1 MFLPQSTHREVE
13 GFGADL
19 RDQLPRTV
27 TSLHVFFFFSYNSLP
42 LWTQGALRPRNWK
55 CQCFPLVFLRPSRE
69 ELDIEVKG
77 AAGENDNW
85 ELLNRRRGRASCEH
99 ASKTHYLIEVQSW
112 KGSCIKPS
120 DIIPSFPRCRIQ
132 SQESGMVCSKLK
144 LIRSNSVTTNV
155 ELICDGAMFPLSI
168 VLFHSVVS
176 LTQWL

>member
-1 MFLPQSTHREVE
+1 MHREVE

-27 TSLHVFFFFSYNSLP
+27 TSSRVFYSYNNLP
-42 LWTQGALRPRNWK
+42 LCTQGALRPRNWK
-55 CQCFPLVFLRPSRE
+55 CQCFPLVFLRPSGE
-69 ELDIEVKG
+69 ELEIEVKG

-85 ELLNRRRGRASCEH
+85 ELLNRRGWASCEH
-99 ASKTHYLIEVQSW
+99 ASKTHCLIEIQSW

-144 LIRSNSVTTNV
+144 LIRSNSNNKCRAHLWRSNV
-155 ELICDGAMFPLSI
+155 STLYRPVPQYC
-168 VLFHSVVS
+168 
-176 LTQWL
+176 LTDSMTLRYILDMRYY